1 MTLLLGPD
9 GRRLPLTNLTP
20 PEHRAYST
28 DWYMVFVRRRSTRE
42 MLPPMPPLK
51 AISIDVAWRFAK
63 REIEHKEWRSPN
75 GEVIPSG
82 DLEVV
87 DIKQRAPRP
96 WPKWEVGLKQRW
108 V

>member
-1 MTLLLGPD
+1 MSILLGPD
-9 GRRLPLTNLTP
+9 GRQLKVNNLTP

-42 MLPPMPPLK
+42 VRPMPPFK
-51 AISIDVAWRFAK
+51 ALSVDAAYRFAK
-63 REIEHKEWRSPN
+63 SKIEHD
-75 GEVIPSG
+75 G

-87 DIKQRAPRP
+87 HIKQRAPRA
-96 WPKWEVGLKQRW
+96 WSRWEVGLQQRW